1 MPIKPRP
8 RREPTDNWQQLAL
21 WVEDPAQ
28 RVYEVMRPCVLF
40 GQSPAE
46 RARQTGV
53 PQRTLYRQVERFDT
67 LGMRSLFAPVEKDR
81 TPRPTLSPRL
91 RQLIVDL
98 KAEYPALH
106 LREIARICYVAEGR
120 RPSPHTI
127 QRVLADGPAP
137 TRIGR
142 RYPPYAAIAD
152 PAEARLAIIRLHAE
166 GWRVSTIAAYLA
178 CSRQQVYRT
187 LHRWIEEGALG
198 LDDKPRTRKRLAL
211 KTTVGAIHRVRQ
223 LQRNP
228 ELGAF
233 RVHAALKREG
243 IILSPR
249 TCGRIMA
256 LNRALYGL
264 GKPKRAP
271 KEKRAMPFAAR
282 RRHQYWTV
290 DIRYLD
296 TPLLEGK
303 AYAITI
309 LENYSRAIVA
319 SMVSPTQDLAAYL
332 KVLRAAIREHGS
344 PEAIVS
350 DGGSVFKA
358 TQAMAI
364 YAAFEIKKE
373 RIDKRQAWQSYV
385 ETMFNIQRRMADYRF
400 AQATSW
406 ADLRAIHDQWF
417 ADYNWQDHW
426 AHRHRDDGR
435 RSPAEVLGWVHG
447 RVRTDAELG
456 RLFRLRSGRVIDRS
470 GYVRFRDWRLY
481 GERGLVKQPAAV
493 WLCGETITLE
503 HDDEPLSQ
511 FTAHF
516 APDKRHFMEVSDPRL
531 FETRFESPQP
541 FLWDMSDIEWRLVRR
556 ARPYRL
562 RRKRAAADRQLALF
576 P

>member
-1 MPIKPRP
+1 LPIKKRTY
-8 RREPTDNWQQLAL
+8 RAPTDDWQQLSL
-21 WVEDPAQ
+21 WTESPEQ
-28 RVYEVMRPCVLF
+28 RAYEVLRPCVLF
-40 GQSPAE
+40 GHSPAE

-53 PQRTLYRQVERFDT
+53 PRRTLYRQVERFDA
-67 LGMRSLFAPVEKDR
+67 LGMHSLFSPREKGR

-98 KAEYPALH
+98 KAEYPPLH

-127 QRVLADGPAP
+127 QRVLADGPAA
-137 TRIGR
+137 TRTGR
-142 RYPPYAAIAD
+142 RYPPYAEITD
-152 PAEARLAIIRLHAE
+152 PAEARLAIIRLHSE

-187 LHRWIEEGALG
+187 LHRWIEEGAVG
-198 LDDKPRTRKRLAL
+198 LDDKLRTRKRRAF
-211 KTTVGAIHRVRQ
+211 KTTMGAMRRVRE

-243 IILSPR
+243 IVLSPR

-264 GKPKRAP
+264 GKPKNAP
-271 KEKRAMPFAAR
+271 KEKRAMPFAAQ
-282 RRHQYWTV
+282 RRHQFWSV

-309 LENYSRAIVA
+309 LENFSRAIVA

-344 PEAIVS
+344 PEALVS
-350 DGGSVFKA
+350 DGGGVFKA
-358 TQAMAI
+358 KQAMAI
-364 YAAFEIKKE
+364 YAAFDIKKE

-385 ETMFNIQRRMADYRF
+385 ETMFNIQRRMADYLF
-400 AQATSW
+400 AQAPSW
-406 ADLRAIHDQWF
+406 ADLRAMHDQWF

-426 AHRHRDDGR
+426 AHRHRADGR

-447 RVRTDAELG
+447 RVRTAEELE
-456 RLFRLRSGRVIDRS
+456 RLFRLRSGRVIDDS

-481 GERGLVKQPAAV
+481 GERGLVKKPAAV
-493 WLCGETITLE
+493 WLCGETVTIE

-511 FTAHF
+511 FTIHF
-516 APDKRHFMEVSDPRL
+516 APDKKHFLNVDDPRL
-531 FETRFESPQP
+531 FETRFVSPQP
-541 FLWDMSDIEWRLVRR
+541 FLWDMADVEWRLVRR
-556 ARPYRL
+556 ARPYRV
-562 RRKRAAADRQLALF
+562 RRKRATLGVQPALF